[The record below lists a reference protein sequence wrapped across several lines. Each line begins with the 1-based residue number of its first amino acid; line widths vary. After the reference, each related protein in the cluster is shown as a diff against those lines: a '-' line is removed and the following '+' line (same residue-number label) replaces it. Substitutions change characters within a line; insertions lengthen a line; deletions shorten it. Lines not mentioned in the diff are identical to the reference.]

1 MNPSQSTGRC
11 NSGPVLRRRRPDDRG
26 RMTPALLSPHTA
38 ALASNGSLLGLLSE
52 FVEANAAT
60 VHLIAG
66 EQRTELESMAPAP
79 SSVPCH
85 ARARDGRPSR
95 PAHASVATRAR
106 RCGGAQRGSH
116 LGLDG
121 RSPRPARS
129 RSCGSR
135 GPWLRRLERRPAGQR
150 CAAGR
155 VRRCPAA
162 PGRAP
167 ARASRPRSD
176 RRGERA
182 QHRPTAVAS
191 GASISSVSYL
201 GPASKSSCSGRSR
214 RASPRSR
221 RSGRR

>member
-1 MNPSQSTGRC
+1 MPSDQRNAIDATMLSRRARRDVRPSIAVKGHQAHLPRHAVEELLDVVKVIRRR
-11 NSGPVLRRRRPDDRG
+11 PVLRRRRPDDRG

-95 PAHASVATRAR
+95 PAHASIATRAR
-106 RCGGAQRGSH
+106 RSGGAQRGSH
-116 LGLDG
+116 LGLYS
-121 RSPRPARS
+121 RPPRPARS

-135 GPWLRRLERRPAGQR
+135 GPWLRRPE
-150 CAAGR
+150 
-155 VRRCPAA
+155 
-162 PGRAP
+162 
-167 ARASRPRSD
+167 
-176 RRGERA
+176 
-182 QHRPTAVAS
+182 
-191 GASISSVSYL
+191 
-201 GPASKSSCSGRSR
+201 
-214 RASPRSR
+214 
-221 RSGRR
+221 